1 MTTCRRRCCIGFLAA
16 GHMGPALQMLSDSA
30 FFSRRATGG
39 KKRQVD
45 RQERIQEVRR
55 LDGLR
60 VIRRRLQTI
69 HVPPVCAIENFC
81 EAVDKC
87 KLMCYI
93 VITDV
98 NSGR

>member
-1 MTTCRRRCCIGFLAA
+1 MVLPYIA
-16 GHMGPALQMLSDSA
+16 GADVGIRPYETVADSA
-30 FFSRRATGG
+30 FFNGIATGG

-45 RQERIQEVRR
+45 RQERLQEVRR
-55 LDGLR
+55 PDRLR
-60 VIRRRLQTI
+60 AIRPLQTI
-69 HVPPVCAIENFC
+69 PVPPVCAIENFC

>member
-1 MTTCRRRCCIGFLAA
+1 
-16 GHMGPALQMLSDSA
+16 MGPALQMLSDSA

-69 HVPPVCAIENFC
+69 PVPPVCAIENFC